1 MILKRHAARRSQA
14 PRALVAVSDPE
25 TRDRVVR
32 AVEACRFL
40 VETSAEW
47 TETMARV
54 ESERFDVVVAEVEMP
69 VAGGFDV
76 LRAIRYNRPGTVVVL
91 IGEASGDE
99 IVARARNLGAA
110 EYVHKP
116 VDEHRL
122 GIQIRTAWEE
132 KANRQMLRSLGIK
145 GGKLSM
151 VTGRS
156 SAAQGRS
163 SAAQGR

>member
-1 MILKRHAARRSQA
+1 MVLMRHAARRSQA

-32 AVEACRFL
+32 ALEASRFL

-76 LRAIRYNRPGTVVVL
+76 LRAIRYNRPGTLVFLV
-91 IGEASGDE
+91 GNAAGDE
-99 IVARARNLGAA
+99 IAARARDLGAA
-110 EYVHKP
+110 DYVHKP
-116 VDEHRL
+116 VNEHGL
-122 GIQIRTAWEE
+122 AIQIAAAWEE

-145 GGKLSM
+145 GGKLRM
-151 VTGRS
+151 VG
-156 SAAQGRS
+156 
-163 SAAQGR
+163 

>member
-1 MILKRHAARRSQA
+1 MVLMRHAARRSQA

-32 AVEACRFL
+32 ALEASRFL
-40 VETSAEW
+40 VEASAEW

-76 LRAIRYNRPGTVVVL
+76 LRAIRYNRPGTLVFLV
-91 IGEASGDE
+91 GNTAGDE
-99 IVARARNLGAA
+99 IVARARDLGAA
-110 EYVHKP
+110 DYVHKP
-116 VDEHRL
+116 VNEHGL
-122 GIQIRTAWEE
+122 AIQIAAAWEE

-145 GGKLSM
+145 GGKLRM
-151 VTGRS
+151 VG
-156 SAAQGRS
+156 
-163 SAAQGR
+163 